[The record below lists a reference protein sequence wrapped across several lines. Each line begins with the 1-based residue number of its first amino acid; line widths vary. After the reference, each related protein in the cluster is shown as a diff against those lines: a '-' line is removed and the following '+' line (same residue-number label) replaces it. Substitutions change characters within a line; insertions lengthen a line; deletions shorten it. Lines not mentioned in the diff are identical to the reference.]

1 MVGNPGVRWR
11 RRTSQASP
19 YLLAALL
26 AAAGTNHFVNPAPY
40 ERIIPDLLPAR
51 RSIVYVSGVA
61 ELACAAALVPQRS
74 RAAAGWATAG
84 LFVLVFP
91 ANIQMALQGGAD
103 SGGVLGSPAV
113 AWLRL
118 PLQVPLVLWAVQVAR
133 SARPAVR
140 GAPTP

>member
-1 MVGNPGVRWR
+1 MNRFKERAGR
-11 RRTSQASP
+11 ASP

-26 AAAGTNHFVNPAPY
+26 AAAGANHFVNPAPY
-40 ERIIPDLLPAR
+40 ERIVPDLLPAR
-51 RSIVYVSGVA
+51 RSIVYLSGLA
-61 ELACAAALVPQRS
+61 ELACAGALVPERT

-91 ANIQMALQGGAD
+91 ANVQMALQGGAD

-133 SARPAVR
+133 SASRSRRTVR
-140 GAPTP
+140 GAPAP